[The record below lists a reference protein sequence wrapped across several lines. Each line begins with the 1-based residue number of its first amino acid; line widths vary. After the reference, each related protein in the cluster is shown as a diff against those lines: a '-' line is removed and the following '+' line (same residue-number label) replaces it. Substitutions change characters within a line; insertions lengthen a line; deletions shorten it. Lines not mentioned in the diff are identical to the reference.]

1 MGVDATRAKAG
12 IIGLDRSKTIAVYRP
27 GALGDVL
34 VSFPV
39 LRMCRERLG
48 ADRVIFIA
56 PPEMGRLAVENRIA
70 DSTVSSDASWIAS
83 WYASDADSVRHA
95 VGACDVLVA
104 YVDDDD
110 GSLRKTALAAGIAR
124 VVIHPACPES
134 DTDIHIIDHLLTALD
149 TFSVSLRGLSPEVT
163 PATESLHRAENLLI
177 SVGVDISEPFIFL
190 HPGSSSQQRNW
201 PHMLEFAQ
209 QLVEHTGLAIV
220 INRGPVEDEQGMD
233 LSWPP
238 GCHVVGPLD
247 VSTIAALLSIA
258 RLYVG
263 NDTGP
268 THLAAAVG
276 TETVGVFGPA
286 SSLQQWAPRG
296 DRVDIATQPDGWPS
310 VEDVIGV
317 VMRGL
322 RS

>member
-1 MGVDATRAKAG
+1 
-12 IIGLDRSKTIAVYRP
+12 LDRSKTITVYRP

-39 LRMCRERLG
+39 LSMCRERLG

-56 PPEMGRLAVENRIA
+56 PPEMGRLAVENRTA

-83 WYASDADSVRHA
+83 WYAGDVDTVRHA
-95 VGACDVLVA
+95 MGACDLLVA

-110 GSLRKTALAAGIAR
+110 GSFRKTALAAGIAR
-124 VVIHPACPES
+124 VVIHPAHPKS
-134 DTDIHIIDHLLTALD
+134 DVHITDHLLSALD
-149 TFSVSLRGLSPEVT
+149 TFGVSLSGLSPKVT
-163 PATESLHRAENLLI
+163 PTTESLRRAESLLI
-177 SVGVDISEPFIFL
+177 SVGADTFEPFIVL

-209 QLVEHTGLAIV
+209 QWVTHSGLEIMV
-220 INRGPVEDEQGMD
+220 NRGPVEDEQGMD
-233 LSWPP
+233 IPWPP

-247 VSTIAALLSIA
+247 VSTLAALLSIA
-258 RLYVG
+258 LLYVG

-286 SSLQQWAPRG
+286 SNLRQWGPRG
-296 DRVDIATQPDGWPS
+296 DRVNIATQPDGWPS
-310 VEDVIGV
+310 VKDVMKLVEGK
-317 VMRGL
+317 L
-322 RS
+322 